1 MSKVS
6 EMLKSSGSMGLA
18 TMISRLLGMVRE
30 MVYASFMGDTA
41 VASAFKLAFQIPN
54 LFRRL
59 LGEGALTAAFIPI
72 FKNKEALEGENAA
85 WQTANVILS
94 GLLLVA
100 GLIVILVL
108 LGISFVLQFI
118 ELAPDTWLVLS
129 LLRIMFPYMLLV
141 CVAAVLIGMANS
153 RGYFFV
159 PAMSATMLNVVT
171 ITTVLCIVPYVGK
184 TLNQQIY
191 ALAYAILVAGVAQSS
206 FVMPLL
212 HKQGF
217 RFKWINPIGNDVVK
231 EVIKKMIPGTL
242 GVAAFQ
248 INVLLISGFSFF
260 VSDYIV
266 ASFDYA
272 VRLMELPQGV
282 FGISLATWMLPTLSA
297 LASRKQ
303 YSEFRTTLVDG
314 LGYLTFINVLAGV
327 LLVVLAEP
335 IIRLL
340 FERGAFGE
348 IATQRS
354 ALALMCLAPGLVFF
368 SSVNILA
375 RAFFALGDTK
385 TPAKISILC
394 LGGNLVISL
403 ILVFRFRQ
411 AGLGIANT
419 LTSFLNMIFL
429 SMALKRQLSK
439 LDFTPLKQIAIKL
452 LIIAGL
458 TSIIVW
464 GVHKFWFDNV
474 GYHYIW
480 ERLGEV
486 FVPALIGS
494 IFYLIGACILKLPQ
508 VGKIKKTEYKIGFVR
523 GLSICSIN
531 FDIAEIIISGVISLA
546 HRKSV
551 RHSRLKHGVHGHVAL
566 RKICLLD
573 FPLPSL

>member
-141 CVAAVLIGMANS
+141 CVVAVLIGMANS

-217 RFKWINPIGNDVVK
+217 RF
-231 EVIKKMIPGTL
+231 
-242 GVAAFQ
+242 Q
-248 INVLLISGFSFF
+248 
-260 VSDYIV
+260 VS
-266 ASFDYA
+266 
-272 VRLMELPQGV
+272 L
-282 FGISLATWMLPTLSA
+282 
-297 LASRKQ
+297 
-303 YSEFRTTLVDG
+303 
-314 LGYLTFINVLAGV
+314 
-327 LLVVLAEP
+327 
-335 IIRLL
+335 
-340 FERGAFGE
+340 
-348 IATQRS
+348 
-354 ALALMCLAPGLVFF
+354 
-368 SSVNILA
+368 
-375 RAFFALGDTK
+375 
-385 TPAKISILC
+385 
-394 LGGNLVISL
+394 
-403 ILVFRFRQ
+403 
-411 AGLGIANT
+411 
-419 LTSFLNMIFL
+419 
-429 SMALKRQLSK
+429 
-439 LDFTPLKQIAIKL
+439 
-452 LIIAGL
+452 
-458 TSIIVW
+458 
-464 GVHKFWFDNV
+464 
-474 GYHYIW
+474 
-480 ERLGEV
+480 
-486 FVPALIGS
+486 
-494 IFYLIGACILKLPQ
+494 
-508 VGKIKKTEYKIGFVR
+508 
-523 GLSICSIN
+523 
-531 FDIAEIIISGVISLA
+531 
-546 HRKSV
+546 
-551 RHSRLKHGVHGHVAL
+551 
-566 RKICLLD
+566 
-573 FPLPSL
+573 

>member
-94 GLLLVA
+94 GLLLVS
-100 GLIVILVL
+100 GIIVIFVL

-171 ITTVLCIVPYVGK
+171 ITTVLCIVPYVGQ

-206 FVMPLL
+206 FVIPLL

-217 RFKWINPIGNDVVK
+217 RFKWINPIGNEVVK
-231 EVIKKMIPGTL
+231 EVIRKMIPGTL

-314 LGYLTFINVLAGV
+314 LGYLAFINVLAGV

-348 IATQRS
+348 VATQRS

-394 LGGNLVISL
+394 LGVNLVISL

-452 LIIAGL
+452 LLIGGL

-464 GVHKFWFDNV
+464 RVHKLWFDSV
-474 GYHYIW
+474 GCDYIL

-486 FVPALIGS
+486 FVPALAGS

-508 VGKIKKTEYKIGFVR
+508 VGRIQE
-523 GLSICSIN
+523 L
-531 FDIAEIIISGVISLA
+531 ISS
-546 HRKSV
+546 K
-551 RHSRLKHGVHGHVAL
+551 
-566 RKICLLD
+566 LLNR
-573 FPLPSL
+573 

>member
-94 GLLLVA
+94 GLLLVS
-100 GLIVILVL
+100 GIIVIFVL

-171 ITTVLCIVPYVGK
+171 ITTVLCIVPYVGQ

-206 FVMPLL
+206 FVIPLL

-217 RFKWINPIGNDVVK
+217 RFKWINPIGNEVVK
-231 EVIKKMIPGTL
+231 EVIRKMIPGTL

-248 INVLLISGFSFF
+248 INVLLISGLSFF

-272 VRLMELPQGV
+272 VRLMD
-282 FGISLATWMLPTLSA
+282 

-314 LGYLTFINVLAGV
+314 LGYLAFINVLAGV

-348 IATQRS
+348 VATQRS

-394 LGGNLVISL
+394 LGVNLVISL

-452 LIIAGL
+452 LLIGGL

-464 GVHKFWFDNV
+464 RVHKLWFDSV
-474 GYHYIW
+474 GCDYIL

-486 FVPALIGS
+486 FVPALAGS

-508 VGKIKKTEYKIGFVR
+508 VGRIQE
-523 GLSICSIN
+523 L
-531 FDIAEIIISGVISLA
+531 ISS
-546 HRKSV
+546 K
-551 RHSRLKHGVHGHVAL
+551 
-566 RKICLLD
+566 LLNR
-573 FPLPSL
+573 

>member
-85 WQTANVILS
+85 WQTENVILS

-260 VSDYIV
+260 VSDY
-266 ASFDYA
+266 A

-385 TPAKISILC
+385 TPEKISILC
-394 LGGNLVISL
+394 LGVNLVISL

-452 LIIAGL
+452 LIIGGL
-458 TSIIVW
+458 TSMIVW
-464 GVHKFWFDNV
+464 SVHKFWFDNV

-486 FVPALIGS
+486 FVPALVGS

-508 VGKIKKTEYKIGFVR
+508 VGKIQELIFAK
-523 GLSICSIN
+523 
-531 FDIAEIIISGVISLA
+531 
-546 HRKSV
+546 
-551 RHSRLKHGVHGHVAL
+551 
-566 RKICLLD
+566 
-573 FPLPSL
+573 PLNR